1 MRGAIAL
8 AVVAA
13 AAAFGRA
20 AEPEETI
27 TVTASAT
34 VFARPNSARLHYAVR
49 ATEETADAAKEAA
62 AKQAGA
68 VTAALKDLKL
78 DRAATTTG
86 PASYSRRVSQ
96 PAFRGGG
103 FPGGAVN
110 PGGNPAPRPGP
121 QTTFSGS
128 VPLTTTVRESDP
140 DNLRSSVDSLMR
152 KLIEAGVDLGPD
164 GFDPDAG
171 FGPGR
176 GSTAAPRIE
185 WLLSDDTAQRQEAYR
200 AAVRKAKANAQA
212 ISKEIGWETL
222 RVVSVT
228 DGPAGPREPGD
239 TGGPAPRT
247 PAGEVA
253 VTARVT
259 LKCSR

>member
-1 MRGAIAL
+1 MRGPIVSAVL
-8 AVVAA
+8 VVAA
-13 AAAFGRA
+13 GVGPA
-20 AEPEETI
+20 AEPDETI

-34 VFARPNSARLHYAVR
+34 VFARPNTARLHYSVR
-49 ATEETADAAKEAA
+49 VSEESADAAKEAA
-62 AKQAGA
+62 AKQAA
-68 VTAALKDLKL
+68 SVASALKDLKL
-78 DRAATTTG
+78 DGVATTTG
-86 PASYSRRVSQ
+86 SVSYSRRASQ
-96 PAFRGGG
+96 AGFRGGG

-121 QTTFSGS
+121 VTSYSGA
-128 VPLTTTVRESDP
+128 VPLTTTVRGSDP
-140 DNLRSSVDSLMR
+140 DKLASSVDALLR
-152 KLIEAGVDLGPD
+152 KLIESGIDLAAE
-164 GFDPDAG
+164 GFEPEDR

-176 GSTAAPRIE
+176 ASTTSTRIE
-185 WLLSDDTAQRQEAYR
+185 WLLADDSAQRQEAYR

-222 RVVSVT
+222 KIVSVT
-228 DGPAGPREPGD
+228 DGALGYQAEGAG
-239 TGGPAPRT
+239 AASRT

>member
-1 MRGAIAL
+1 MRGPIVSAVLVL
-8 AVVAA
+8 AAGV
-13 AAAFGRA
+13 GPA

-34 VFARPNSARLHYAVR
+34 VYARPNTARLSYTVR
-49 ATEETADAAKEAA
+49 VSEDTADAAKEAA
-62 AKQAGA
+62 AKQSAS

-78 DRAATTTG
+78 AGLTTATG
-86 PASYSRRVSQ
+86 AVSYTRRMSQ
-96 PAFRGGG
+96 PAFPPGRFG
-103 FPGGAVN
+103 GGAVN

-121 QTTFSGS
+121 QTSFQGA
-128 VPLTTTVRESDP
+128 VPLTSTVRESDP
-140 DNLRSSVDSLMR
+140 DKLLSSVDAIMR
-152 KLIEAGVDLGPD
+152 KLVDAGIDVALD

-171 FGPGR
+171 FSPSR
-176 GSTAAPRIE
+176 GASVSPRVE
-185 WLLSDDTAQRQEAYR
+185 WLLADDTAARQEAYR
-200 AAVRKAKANAQA
+200 TAVRKAKANAQA

-222 RVVSVT
+222 KIVSVT
-228 DGPAGPREPGD
+228 DGGADVRDFGD
-239 TGGPAPRT
+239 GRAPRA